1 MMNVFK
7 IAALTLALAVT
18 AGAAQAE
25 DIITIPD
32 VTVSGEVAF
41 TTDYKFRGLS
51 QTSNNP
57 AVQGA
62 LSFEHTSGLY
72 ATLWGSS
79 VAASTGSELNTVVG
93 YVMPLN
99 VGSYKASLDVGAL
112 RYIYAGDST
121 AGAEPDYNELFA
133 TVTAEGVV
141 LTDDALSWGL
151 AYSNEYFAESDRY
164 LNLNV
169 GYSAPIAD
177 TNIGLVTHVGY
188 NKFRNNAMMNKALG
202 TTATNNDNAYFDYKV
217 GATASIQ
224 GIDAELAYIGSDIKK
239 RDCVDGSVCEGS
251 VVLTLSKS
259 F

>member
-1 MMNVFK
+1 MNALK
-7 IAALTLALAVT
+7 LTALTAALAASVAV
-18 AGAAQAE
+18 AQAD

-41 TTDYKFRGLS
+41 TTDYKFRGIS

-62 LSFEHTSGLY
+62 LSLEHTSGLY

-79 VAASTGSELNTVVG
+79 VAASTGSEMNAVVG

-99 VGSYKASLDVGAL
+99 LGDYKASLDVGAL

-121 AGAEPDYNELFA
+121 AGAEPDYNEVFA
-133 TVTAEGVV
+133 NVAVESVV
-141 LTDDALSWGL
+141 MADDEVALGF
-151 AYSNEYFAESDRY
+151 AFTNEYFAESDRY
-164 LNLNV
+164 FNLNA

-177 TNIGLVTHVGY
+177 TNLGLVTHVGY
-188 NKFRNNAMMNKALG
+188 NKFRSNQWLNKALG
-202 TTATNNDNAYFDYKV
+202 VSPNTGDDYIDYKV
-217 GATASIQ
+217 GGNASIQ
-224 GIDAELAYIGSDIKK
+224 GIDAELAYVGTDIKK
-239 RDCVDGSVCEGS
+239 RDCAGGVCDGR